1 MSQKTIPQSIFGDQT
16 NIKRCVQPP
25 GGSSTIMFG
34 GESVK
39 SDAVKGKNHQ
49 ASDIFNLDENKK
61 ATKKPSQFQQE
72 DTQNRLFGENTKRAK
87 TDDAPKTYNPIT
99 GELPQNAVAKEEEE
113 EHEKKKDAESVS
125 IATTSCTTTNAAA
138 AGAMPTRARQ
148 PPGGRST
155 KLW

>member
-25 GGSSTIMFG
+25 GGNSTIMFG

-49 ASDIFNLDENKK
+49 ASDIFNLDENKE
-61 ATKKPSQFQQE
+61 ATKKPGQCQQ
-72 DTQNRLFGENTKRAK
+72 DTQNRLFGGENK
-87 TDDAPKTYNPIT
+87 TGKADTALKSFNPIT
-99 GELPQNAVAKEEEE
+99 GALPQSVVAKEEEE
-113 EHEKKKDAESVS
+113 NEKKKDAETVS
-125 IATTSCTTTNAAA
+125 HTTTSCTTTNAAA
-138 AGAMPTRARQ
+138 AGVITKARQ
-148 PPGGRST
+148 PPGGKST